1 MSQLGQDR
9 GLIRMDVFE
18 AMETTRAM
26 RRLDPGRGVSNEDVR
41 RILDAAGRAANGGNR
56 QPLRWIVVRD
66 PALRR
71 ALGDLYREVSRELA
85 GPGATLPPES
95 DRSPGAR
102 MARSMEHLVEHF
114 GEAPVVILACAS
126 GDPGRIEASVYPAV
140 QNLMLAARACGLGT
154 TLTLRLRGRSDA
166 IRSLLDIPEDV
177 ELFAAIPLGHPL
189 GKWGRA
195 PRRPVEEVTYADRW
209 GRAFTR

>member
-1 MSQLGQDR
+1 
-9 GLIRMDVFE
+9 MDIFE
-18 AMETTRAM
+18 ALETTRAM
-26 RRLDPGRGVSNEDVR
+26 RRLDPGREVSNEDVR

-71 ALGDLYREVSRELA
+71 ALGDLYRDVSRELA
-85 GPGATLPPES
+85 GPATTLPPES
-95 DRSPGAR
+95 DRSAGAR

-114 GEAPVVILACAS
+114 GDAPVVILACAS

-154 TLTLRLRGRSDA
+154 TLTLRLRGRSGA

-189 GKWGRA
+189 GTWGRA
-195 PRRPVEEVTYADRW
+195 PRRPVEEVTYVDRW

>member
-1 MSQLGQDR
+1 
-9 GLIRMDVFE
+9 MDVFE

-26 RRLDPGRGVSNEDVR
+26 RRLDPGREVSNEDVR

-71 ALGDLYREVSRELA
+71 ALGDLYRDVSRELA
-85 GPGATLPPES
+85 GPVATLPPES

-114 GEAPVVILACAS
+114 GDSPVVILACAS

-154 TLTLRLRGRSDA
+154 TLTLRLRGRSGA

-195 PRRPVEEVTYADRW
+195 SRRPVEEVTFADRW

>member
-1 MSQLGQDR
+1 
-9 GLIRMDVFE
+9 MDVFE

-26 RRLDPGRGVSNEDVR
+26 RRLDPGREVSSEDIRV
-41 RILDAAGRAANGGNR
+41 ILEAAGRAANGGNR
-56 QPLRWIVVRD
+56 QPVRWIVVRD
-66 PALRR
+66 AAMRR
-71 ALGDLYREVSRELA
+71 ALGDLYRGVSRELE

-114 GEAPVVILACAS
+114 GDAPVVILACAS

-140 QNLMLAARACGLGT
+140 QNLMLAARARGLGT
-154 TLTLRLRGRSDA
+154 TLTLRLRGKAAEVRT
-166 IRSLLDIPEDV
+166 LLGIPTDV
-177 ELFAAIPLGHPL
+177 QLFAAIPLGYPI
-189 GKWGRA
+189 GRWGRA

-209 GRAFTR
+209 GEAFTE